1 MRRTARLR
9 TALVRTA
16 AATGAAL
23 AVVAVALTAQGAQ
36 RQDPGPGDATAT
48 APGIS
53 GITVTR
59 RAGGG
64 FEALVVHDSKK
75 PGEPRISRY
84 AHRPGEAPRAVP
96 LDWRGAG
103 EPIDLEAIDR
113 VPGRPGEYIALAS
126 EGIGY
131 RVRVTGNTGEAGGIG
146 EAGDTGGTGVEVLDL
161 FPLPAISEGDNF
173 EGFALAPTAQAG
185 VMVAVWADR
194 GQDDRPATLY
204 AARMVLNQYGEPR
217 FGPVRTAEFR
227 APYPARD
234 VRHVSDLTITASGEL
249 LVSSASD
256 PGDEGPFDSAV
267 HAAGRVGL
275 DDAGAVR
282 LTLAEAPRTRATFEG
297 HKVEALACVPGT
309 RRAAVGTDDEA
320 NGGALLT
327 AALCG

>member
-16 AATGAAL
+16 AAAGAAL
-23 AVVAVALTAQGAQ
+23 AVVAVALTAQGTQ
-36 RQDPGPGDATAT
+36 RQDPDPGDATAT

-59 RAGGG
+59 RTGGG

-84 AHRPGEAPRAVP
+84 AHRPGKAPRVVP

-103 EPIDLEAIDR
+103 EPVDLEAVDR

-131 RVRVTGNTGEAGGIG
+131 RVRD
-146 EAGDTGGTGVEVLDL
+146 AGDAGVEVLDL

-173 EGFALAPTAQAG
+173 EGFALAPTARPG

-217 FGPVRTAEFR
+217 FGPVRTAELR
-227 APYPARD
+227 APYPALD
-234 VRHVSDLTITASGEL
+234 VRHASDLTITATGEL
-249 LVSSASD
+249 LMSSASD

-267 HAAGRVGL
+267 YRAGHVGL
-275 DDAGAVR
+275 DDAGTVR

-309 RRAAVGTDDEA
+309 RQAAIGTDDEA